1 VLRARDAMR
10 PVSDLAHLR
19 GAELEAYRVE
29 WEREARESDDRQRVP
44 HDSVR
49 WYQPRRSTSF
59 AKWNWVLAR
68 HRRALQARRRH
79 Q

>member
-1 VLRARDAMR
+1 MR

-59 AKWNWVLAR
+59 AKWNGF
-68 HRRALQARRRH
+68 
-79 Q
+79 